1 MATGKTSTVTF
12 RIAPALKE
20 ALRTAADHVRCLLLC
35 CAEQFTRRFS
45 RVVCS
50 ANTDEAQRVAE
61 ARTRVS
67 LRASWPRSKRRK
79 VYSGLRPVSGGL
91 SCATTCP
98 RDRIKHIGPVIRF
111 D

>member
-50 ANTDEAQRVAE
+50 ANADEAQRVAQ
-61 ARTRVS
+61 ARLVT
-67 LRASWPRSKRRK
+67 SWPPLHSQSLSVNPSVCAFSVTARF
-79 VYSGLRPVSGGL
+79 VCAAMPVGNV
-91 SCATTCP
+91 A
-98 RDRIKHIGPVIRF
+98 
-111 D
+111 